1 MMHPRMFFA
10 AISAMIAIRPV
21 SATVLPIPRL
31 SPNSSNSTSQLTTK
45 IYYQQGI
52 QSMNGTDASPGMC
65 DAVLMATGDLRVG
78 WCEGLTTSAT
88 SISRIEGKECVLMM
102 FRGSALCGVDPTKI
116 VSELD
121 GGMLSAF
128 KPLLTKTLSRR

>member
-1 MMHPRMFFA
+1 
-10 AISAMIAIRPV
+10 
-21 SATVLPIPRL
+21 LPIPRL
-31 SPNSSNSTSQLTTK
+31 SPDSSNSTSQLTTK

-78 WCEGLTTSAT
+78 WCEGLTTSAI

-102 FRGSALCGVDPTKI
+102 FRGSALCGVDATKI

>member
-1 MMHPRMFFA
+1 MFFA

-31 SPNSSNSTSQLTTK
+31 SPDSSNSTSQLTTK

-78 WCEGLTTSAT
+78 WCEGLTTSAI

-102 FRGSALCGVDPTKI
+102 FRGSALCDVDATKI

>member
-1 MMHPRMFFA
+1 MHPRMFFA

-31 SPNSSNSTSQLTTK
+31 SPDSSNSNSQLTTK

-78 WCEGLTTSAT
+78 WCEGLTTSAI

-102 FRGSALCGVDPTKI
+102 FRGSALCGVDATKI

>member
-1 MMHPRMFFA
+1 MHPRMFFA
-10 AISAMIAIRPV
+10 AISAMIAIRPI

-31 SPNSSNSTSQLTTK
+31 SPDSSNSTSQLTTK

-78 WCEGLTTSAT
+78 WCEGLTTSAI

-102 FRGSALCGVDPTKI
+102 FRGSALCGVDATKI

-128 KPLLTKTLSRR
+128 KPLLTKTSSRR